1 MTNVSQPINVNI
13 HLYKE
18 YEGHNKTDKTG
29 KENVH
34 NHILTTISHVLLFD

>member
-18 YEGHNKTDKTG
+18 YEGNKTDKTG